1 MLLGLLFLGTKYL
14 FASINIVDNLPQIPG
29 STGFGGFLQKTESD
43 TLGITPNNSG
53 QYLLKVYMFS
63 DDKFNEPGEP
73 DYTTV
78 LDRQTPRQDIATY
91 TVEQILRGPT
101 ANEIENGLRPTFGGE
116 YPVALSGSSQCGIKN
131 FDINLDVKNYLA
143 KVTFC
148 RELAFHED
156 WGPKLLISQIRKTLI
171 QFDKILKVQILTKDG
186 NCLTGEK
193 PSTLEDCVY

>member
-63 DDKFNEPGEP
+63 DDKFNEPGQS

-101 ANEIENGLRPTFGGE
+101 ANEVESGLRPTFGGE
-116 YPVALSGSSQCGIKN
+116 YPVSLSGSSQCGIKN
-131 FDINLDVKNYLA
+131 FDIKLDVKNYLA

-156 WGPKLLISQIRKTLI
+156 WGPKLLMSQIRKTLI